1 MNINSYCLIYERLEK
16 QLESQIKAL
25 GIPVACQP
33 LVPAE
38 RLAQR
43 GVRVENSCGSFW
55 LNRISPACVDCRKG
69 SGMISYYISMKCSKS
84 CFYCFNSNQMD
95 YEYYRAH
102 IRSAAQELTA
112 DYNSGKQYNHIAL
125 TGGEP
130 LLHKAD
136 SYGFL
141 QTARRLYPAAYTRLY
156 TCGDHLDE
164 ECVKSLAGS
173 GLNEIRLSIKP
184 EEGVAALDQVLA
196 KIELSMRYIDN
207 VMVEMP
213 VLPGQGAY
221 MEGLLR
227 RLDGMGLFGINLLE
241 LCLPFE
247 RAEDFAAR
255 GYSLKSP
262 PYRVAYNYI
271 YSGGLAVAGSEDECV
286 RLLEY
291 AADEHLTMGV
301 HYCSLENKLTG
312 QIYMQ
317 NALYDGGIAVMD
329 DDFFL
334 KSAKVFDKRPYVM
347 ALLQKEGVRYD
358 YNPEYEY
365 LEFPISAVQLLKGN
379 IEFLISYQVIEMR
392 DGVQVLRE
400 LKVERTT
407 VDEYNKR
414 HSGKLPG

>member
-1 MNINSYCLIYERLEK
+1 
-16 QLESQIKAL
+16 
-25 GIPVACQP
+25 
-33 LVPAE
+33 
-38 RLAQR
+38 
-43 GVRVENSCGSFW
+43 
-55 LNRISPACVDCRKG
+55 
-69 SGMISYYISMKCSKS
+69 
-84 CFYCFNSNQMD
+84 
-95 YEYYRAH
+95 
-102 IRSAAQELTA
+102 
-112 DYNSGKQYNHIAL
+112 
-125 TGGEP
+125 
-130 LLHKAD
+130 
-136 SYGFL
+136 
-141 QTARRLYPAAYTRLY
+141 
-156 TCGDHLDE
+156 
-164 ECVKSLAGS
+164 
-173 GLNEIRLSIKP
+173 
-184 EEGVAALDQVLA
+184 
-196 KIELSMRYIDN
+196 
-207 VMVEMP
+207 MP

-221 MEGLLR
+221 MEGVLR

-247 RAEDFAAR
+247 CAEDFAAR

-317 NALYDGGIAVMD
+317 NVLYDGGIAVMD

-347 ALLQKEGVRYD
+347 ALLQREGVRYD

-365 LEFPISAVQLLKGN
+365 LEFPINAVPLLKGS